1 MMRSH
6 LTELS
11 LFEQVD
17 AQHHRR
23 SAFLA
28 FQNLMYSDSNAATV
42 NSDLVDHYLKMAFA
56 IVAFA
61 LRLIQRRPLESV
73 VRRHVAR
80 TEAPSHLTASNCRSR
95 QPYPPWKSPAE
106 L

>member
-11 LFEQVD
+11 LFEQAD

-42 NSDLVDHYLKMAFA
+42 NSDLVDYYLKMAFA
-56 IVAFA
+56 IVA
-61 LRLIQRRPLESV
+61 
-73 VRRHVAR
+73 
-80 TEAPSHLTASNCRSR
+80 C
-95 QPYPPWKSPAE
+95 SPFV
-106 L
+106 